1 MNLIPLLSFSFYL
14 LSASKTPSPKEL
26 FLQHTLPP
34 MPTTF
39 INQDR
44 IRQVFFIVLL
54 LLLGILLFL
63 ELYSFLPAMLGA
75 ITLYILMRRWMYY
88 LTEKR
93 KWGSGWAAMLLMLLS
108 FIVILLPVGLLANM
122 LTSKISY
129 AISHSAE
136 LIEALKKLVKTLEQ
150 RFNIV
155 IASDANIN
163 KLGQAITS
171 SLPRILG
178 ATFNTLTTIFFM
190 YFILYFMLV
199 NGRKM
204 EVTVYEYI
212 PLRDEN
218 VDRLGKETKKMVL
231 SNAIGIPVI
240 ALAQGLI
247 ALIGYLVLGIKE
259 PFFWFGVTCIAA
271 MIPVVGAALAYVPV
285 AIILFANGQNWQG
298 IVMLIFGFGVIGTA
312 DNVLRFTLLRKLG
325 DVHPLTTVFGV
336 IIGLNLFGFI
346 GLIFGP
352 LLISLF
358 ILLLKIYSSEFV
370 VKQREAHKSM
380 EN

>member
-1 MNLIPLLSFSFYL
+1 M
-14 LSASKTPSPKEL
+14 
-26 FLQHTLPP
+26 
-34 MPTTF
+34 
-39 INQDR
+39 
-44 IRQVFFIVLL
+44 
-54 LLLGILLFL
+54 
-63 ELYSFLPAMLGA
+63 
-75 ITLYILMRRWMYY
+75 
-88 LTEKR
+88 
-93 KWGSGWAAMLLMLLS
+93 
-108 FIVILLPVGLLANM
+108 LPVGLLANM